1 LVTHAQIGVFQ
12 KVISDS
18 VFSKDYR
25 FRSLPNYSLYNG
37 ITNIISPTT
46 GTYDLTTPP
55 GNTTTRPTV
64 PSGKYILRYNT
75 DSSALEIGNPSQVWR
90 TLAQSSVSTFDT
102 SSISNFGLKVRSLL
116 SASAPLLY
124 NGVTGNLSIPVATST
139 VSGYLSQAD
148 WVIFNAKLPDPGSN
162 GLVARTALGT
172 TAARQLIAASTN
184 ISLVNANGVSG
195 NPSIDINDTLLLRQL
210 QLPYIPAALGSADSA
225 LFLNRSTNLLEVRA
239 VNPAGT
245 GTFNKAGGG
254 ISHTGDSLYLTTI
267 TPNRALVSDGTGI
280 PIASSVTS
288 TELGYLSGVTSS
300 IQTQLN
306 TKLSNITGLITQG
319 ADITITG
326 SGTSGSPYNINTSIT
341 ANNGTTKTG
350 SNIQWGQ
357 TVSALGNPAA
367 LIQNTEIPLN
377 GFNTVFTGT
386 GSIGMGTNSPSST
399 TKLSVVTSGTDAGM
413 SVSSATGTGINVSST
428 GNAIV
433 AQSSGGS
440 FVGVSGST
448 SGGGGYGVQGSGGI
462 GGVGGRFY
470 TILAGSDATPVALQL
485 ERLPTGGGVGNGNGF
500 TVLFKNSF
508 TNGVSGNESGKL
520 TNYFSNAVSGAQT
533 SAFGFHLMNSGV
545 SARKALLAGSGQW
558 TWDGYPA
565 LTAQNDTTT
574 YKPVAIDGSGNVVKM
589 IGWSGS
595 GGSSG
600 SAGGDLTGTYPNP
613 TIASNAVTYAKLQQV
628 AALSVVGNSTNST
641 ANAAAITAGT
651 DNQVL
656 RRSGTTLGFGAVNL
670 ASSNAVTGNLPVTNL
685 NSGTSASSSTFWRGD
700 GTWAT
705 PAGGG
710 GGTLDWV
717 NVVTDFG
724 ADSTGATNS
733 TTAIQNAFNSLN
745 GGRPKVVYFPSGTY
759 LTSGN
764 IHVPSCRIL
773 GVSGTNA
780 MGFDAPQGNRTYK
793 FDGTKILCTSAT
805 NNLFVFDSSGTI
817 IEYCSLI
824 NTSVTT
830 PSAGAGIKSMKPST
844 KILHCAVSGF
854 YDNVWFDESP
864 EYLVNDVFFSQY
876 VRYGIYHRTFI
887 EPDAGDQVITNSW
900 FYPRNHVTMAGIHV
914 ESGGGLKLSNLKFNT
929 NSTDTLP
936 TNCVEVVLDNQTT
949 SDLLV
954 TNSSFENYTGKG
966 ISVKAINGGAF
977 FHVVVNGNQF
987 APNSSNADA
996 VFIDGSGGTIR
1007 DVAITGNAFGNADTA
1022 VYLNTVS
1029 SPSLIGNVFDVVN
1042 ADIVRVNTSEFV
1054 ELNYTKPSVNPD
1066 QINIRRSNAAPIYNT
1081 LANISSSAFASAGY
1095 RLRNSSS
1102 ETAEF
1107 GIGSSALNGSSV
1119 FIKTSATGSSIKFS
1133 PENSEALFMNKDT
1146 VRISAPLGIIL
1157 RETGESSTLQAIQ
1170 GSVQLSANAH
1180 FKGSSWQRFNT
1191 SLPSWNVDVDPN
1203 ANALSIRHTAAG
1215 SGAITWTDR
1224 LKVAASGVVTINGA
1238 YSFPSAD
1245 GTSGYVMT
1253 TNGSGTASW
1262 QAAGAATTIY
1272 NGDGTL
1278 AGARLVST
1286 GGNTLTVSGANN
1298 SDTVMVINNTGT
1310 TGLGLHVSGTALGIN
1325 VVSSA
1330 GTGLQVFGSTR
1341 GAIITGD
1348 TDEGLLV
1355 KSNAVRGARIQ
1366 TVPSSTNTV
1375 VEVLQLERG
1384 SSGGSG
1390 ATGIGE
1396 YISFL
1401 NKTSTNSSDVSN
1413 TIVSKFTDGTTA
1425 TRTSQ
1430 FVITGVN
1437 SASATN
1443 ILTLDG
1449 DGSMTTIGRRFMK
1462 VTTSSA
1468 GTLTLGNSESYV
1480 FTGSSG
1486 TAWTLPAVSGTTGLV
1501 YYIKNRGS
1509 AAITLGTAAAANEL
1523 YTSSAVN
1530 TYTVNAG
1537 EAIILISDG
1546 TYFNL
1551 Q

>member
-1 LVTHAQIGVFQ
+1 
-12 KVISDS
+12 
-18 VFSKDYR
+18 
-25 FRSLPNYSLYNG
+25 
-37 ITNIISPTT
+37 
-46 GTYDLTTPP
+46 
-55 GNTTTRPTV
+55 
-64 PSGKYILRYNT
+64 
-75 DSSALEIGNPSQVWR
+75 
-90 TLAQSSVSTFDT
+90 
-102 SSISNFGLKVRSLL
+102 
-116 SASAPLLY
+116 
-124 NGVTGNLSIPVATST
+124 
-139 VSGYLSQAD
+139 
-148 WVIFNAKLPDPGSN
+148 
-162 GLVARTALGT
+162 
-172 TAARQLIAASTN
+172 
-184 ISLVNANGVSG
+184 
-195 NPSIDINDTLLLRQL
+195 
-210 QLPYIPAALGSADSA
+210 
-225 LFLNRSTNLLEVRA
+225 
-239 VNPAGT
+239 
-245 GTFNKAGGG
+245 
-254 ISHTGDSLYLTTI
+254 
-267 TPNRALVSDGTGI
+267 
-280 PIASSVTS
+280 
-288 TELGYLSGVTSS
+288 
-300 IQTQLN
+300 
-306 TKLSNITGLITQG
+306 
-319 ADITITG
+319 
-326 SGTSGSPYNINTSIT
+326 
-341 ANNGTTKTG
+341 
-350 SNIQWGQ
+350 
-357 TVSALGNPAA
+357 
-367 LIQNTEIPLN
+367 
-377 GFNTVFTGT
+377 
-386 GSIGMGTNSPSST
+386 
-399 TKLSVVTSGTDAGM
+399 
-413 SVSSATGTGINVSST
+413 
-428 GNAIV
+428 
-433 AQSSGGS
+433 
-440 FVGVSGST
+440 
-448 SGGGGYGVQGSGGI
+448 
-462 GGVGGRFY
+462 
-470 TILAGSDATPVALQL
+470 
-485 ERLPTGGGVGNGNGF
+485 
-500 TVLFKNSF
+500 
-508 TNGVSGNESGKL
+508 
-520 TNYFSNAVSGAQT
+520 
-533 SAFGFHLMNSGV
+533 
-545 SARKALLAGSGQW
+545 
-558 TWDGYPA
+558 
-565 LTAQNDTTT
+565 
-574 YKPVAIDGSGNVVKM
+574 
-589 IGWSGS
+589 
-595 GGSSG
+595 
-600 SAGGDLTGTYPNP
+600 
-613 TIASNAVTYAKLQQV
+613 
-628 AALSVVGNSTNST
+628 
-641 ANAAAITAGT
+641 
-651 DNQVL
+651 
-656 RRSGTTLGFGAVNL
+656 
-670 ASSNAVTGNLPVTNL
+670 
-685 NSGTSASSSTFWRGD
+685 
-700 GTWAT
+700 
-705 PAGGG
+705 
-710 GGTLDWV
+710 V
-717 NVVTDFG
+717 NVVDFG

-759 LTSGN
+759 LTTGN

-780 MGFDAPQGNRTYK
+780 MGFDGPQGNRAYK

-864 EYLVNDVFFSQY
+864 EYLVDDVFFSQY

-900 FYPRNHVTMAGIHV
+900 FYPRNNVTMAGIHV

-966 ISVKAINGGAF
+966 ISVKTINGGAF

-996 VFIDGSGGTIR
+996 VFIDGSGGAIR

-1022 VYLNTVS
+1022 VYLNAVS

-1180 FKGSSWQRFNT
+1180 FNGSSWQRFNT

-1384 SSGGSG
+1384 SSGGPG
-1390 ATGIGE
+1390 ATGIGQ

-1430 FVITGVN
+1430 FAITGVN
-1437 SASATN
+1437 NASAVT
-1443 ILTLDG
+1443 LMTLDG
-1449 DGSMTTIGRRFMK
+1449 NGNATFGTTNSIVGAATNNSAVAGNIGEEINATVSTYTNYTTTATYQN
-1462 VTTSSA
+1462 VTSITLTA
-1468 GTLTLGNSESYV
+1468 GDWDITAQGTLSSNGATITAANDAIFVISTTTASASGATEGKNISYIPQAALLGTSHESTSIV
-1480 FTGSSG
+1480 PFRVS
-1486 TAWTLPAVSGTTGLV
+1486 LSGTTT
-1501 YYIKNRGS
+1501 YYLNTQASFTVGNPQF
-1509 AAITLGTAAAANEL
+1509 TGTIRARRAR
-1523 YTSSAVN
+1523 
-1530 TYTVNAG
+1530 
-1537 EAIILISDG
+1537 
-1546 TYFNL
+1546 
-1551 Q
+1551 

>member
-1 LVTHAQIGVFQ
+1 MIGFIATHAQIGVFQ

-55 GNTTTRPTV
+55 GNTATRPTV

-195 NPSIDINDTLLLRQL
+195 NPSIDINDTLFLRQL

-254 ISHTGDSLYLTTI
+254 ISYSGDSLYLNQAFTRNLFSAASPITYNSSTGVFGADTAILVTQYDLTLISTATLNNIGSGFRAAATPSGNIKTFFGNNTI
-267 TPNRALVSDGTGI
+267 VIDSSSNSNALTFKVDTSQIATQFDLTLVNNGVSRRGDT
-280 PIASSVTS
+280 
-288 TELGYLSGVTSS
+288 
-300 IQTQLN
+300 TQL
-306 TKLSNITGLITQG
+306 G
-319 ADITITG
+319 AIN
-326 SGTSGSPYNINTSIT
+326 TSGSPLNHDTWINTAGFTLTAQGSFATGDVFI
-341 ANNGTTKTG
+341 ANNTGAGSGLRGSAIDSYGVSGT
-350 SNIQWGQ
+350 SNNLYGVYGTSTISHAIQGW
-357 TVSALGNPAA
+357 TTNGNTAGY
-367 LIQNTEIPLN
+367 LENTASST
-377 GFNTVFTGT
+377 NTVTPT
-386 GSIGMGTNSPSST
+386 LQVKRT
-399 TKLSVVTSGTDAGM
+399 TSGTAAAGIG
-413 SVSSATGTGINVSST
+413 SSIEYYVEKDNGANNTPSHTLRSILTSPVNG
-428 GNAIV
+428 AE
-433 AQSSGGS
+433 
-440 FVGVSGST
+440 VGQFEI
-448 SGGGGYGVQGSGGI
+448 YGV
-462 GGVGGRFY
+462 
-470 TILAGSDATPVALQL
+470 
-485 ERLPTGGGVGNGNGF
+485 N
-500 TVLFKNSF
+500 
-508 TNGVSGNESGKL
+508 
-520 TNYFSNAVSGAQT
+520 NAV
-533 SAFGFHLMNSGV
+533 L
-545 SARKALLAGSGQW
+545 ARKMAITGAGQQI
-558 TWDGYPA
+558 WDGYPA
-565 LTAQNDTTT
+565 LTAQNDTAT

-589 IGWSGS
+589 IGW
-595 GGSSG
+595 
-600 SAGGDLTGTYPNP
+600 
-613 TIASNAVTYAKLQQV
+613 
-628 AALSVVGNSTNST
+628 
-641 ANAAAITAGT
+641 
-651 DNQVL
+651 
-656 RRSGTTLGFGAVNL
+656 
-670 ASSNAVTGNLPVTNL
+670 
-685 NSGTSASSSTFWRGD
+685 
-700 GTWAT
+700 
-705 PAGGG
+705 AGGG
-710 GGTLDWV
+710 GGSASLTATQVGFGGPSNTLTGEAELNYITATNTLTADTMRQIINRNDTLYSRYKVIVNPTGESYAQVDGAQELGPGLFIRQQITNDGRDVNEHGVIDRTEFARAGKAYASFDAQPVITGVNFDHYSAFQARPDINITGTMSNAYILYSRPLLTGSGTITNLYHSGVPIDYTNNGTITNEYGSYIRTLKGVNRWAYYAVADKSFFGGNVGIGTDGPTYPLTLNKNGVSLIGSWV
-717 NVVTDFG
+717 NVAQISNAAGTAGIDLGYDNSTNDGIITSQGASSGFQFWTHNGSSFGLRGVFASSGNFGLGTGSPGRLLTLNNSIIPTFGFSRSGVEKALIGVSDATDHGVTGSAANDWFLRIVSGQKMLFSTDEG
-724 ADSTGATNS
+724 ATANLVINASGNTLINTASDNSTGAKL
-733 TTAIQNAFNSLN
+733 Q
-745 GGRPKVVYFPSGTY
+745 
-759 LTSGN
+759 
-764 IHVPSCRIL
+764 
-773 GVSGTNA
+773 
-780 MGFDAPQGNRTYK
+780 
-793 FDGTKILCTSAT
+793 
-805 NNLFVFDSSGTI
+805 
-817 IEYCSLI
+817 
-824 NTSVTT
+824 
-830 PSAGAGIKSMKPST
+830 
-844 KILHCAVSGF
+844 
-854 YDNVWFDESP
+854 
-864 EYLVNDVFFSQY
+864 VN
-876 VRYGIYHRTFI
+876 
-887 EPDAGDQVITNSW
+887 
-900 FYPRNHVTMAGIHV
+900 
-914 ESGGGLKLSNLKFNT
+914 
-929 NSTDTLP
+929 
-936 TNCVEVVLDNQTT
+936 
-949 SDLLV
+949 
-954 TNSSFENYTGKG
+954 
-966 ISVKAINGGAF
+966 
-977 FHVVVNGNQF
+977 
-987 APNSSNADA
+987 
-996 VFIDGSGGTIR
+996 
-1007 DVAITGNAFGNADTA
+1007 
-1022 VYLNTVS
+1022 
-1029 SPSLIGNVFDVVN
+1029 
-1042 ADIVRVNTSEFV
+1042 
-1054 ELNYTKPSVNPD
+1054 
-1066 QINIRRSNAAPIYNT
+1066 
-1081 LANISSSAFASAGY
+1081 
-1095 RLRNSSS
+1095 
-1102 ETAEF
+1102 
-1107 GIGSSALNGSSV
+1107 
-1119 FIKTSATGSSIKFS
+1119 
-1133 PENSEALFMNKDT
+1133 
-1146 VRISAPLGIIL
+1146 
-1157 RETGESSTLQAIQ
+1157 
-1170 GSVQLSANAH
+1170 
-1180 FKGSSWQRFNT
+1180 
-1191 SLPSWNVDVDPN
+1191 
-1203 ANALSIRHTAAG
+1203 
-1215 SGAITWTDR
+1215 GAITTVTDSAGSPINMAWIDSNGKIR
-1224 LKVAASGVVTINGA
+1224 KAAAPG
-1238 YSFPSAD
+1238 
-1245 GTSGYVMT
+1245 
-1253 TNGSGTASW
+1253 GS
-1262 QAAGAATTIY
+1262 ATTIY

-1298 SDTVMVINNTGT
+1298 SDTVMAINNTGT

-1325 VVSSA
+1325 IVSSA
-1330 GTGLQVFGSTR
+1330 GSALQAFGSTR

-1384 SSGGSG
+1384 SSGGPG